1 MGRETEASHTHT
13 NLRSTDSR
21 STTFSHRRTLMVR
34 RSLTIVVRNSI
45 VVYHVVVGIKRI

>member
-21 STTFSHRRTLMVR
+21 SSTFSHRRTLTVR
-34 RSLTIVVRNSI
+34 RSLTI